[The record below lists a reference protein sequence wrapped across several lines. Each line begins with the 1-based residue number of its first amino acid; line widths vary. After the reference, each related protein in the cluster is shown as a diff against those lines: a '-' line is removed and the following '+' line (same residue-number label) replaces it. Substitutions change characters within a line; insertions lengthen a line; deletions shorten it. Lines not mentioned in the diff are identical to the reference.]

1 MEKQRFKTTSH
12 VLNEKLKNK
21 DEKTIEML
29 ETTFDILENE
39 EKNQIEIA
47 KRIIEVNGDCRE
59 QMCNKGCPFEEE
71 CTDTGGNNEEFAEI
85 LKDFVEKN
93 SGSTDNVNSPNHYKL
108 NGLDVEVIDVIRA
121 SMSPEEFKG
130 YCKGN
135 VIKYV
140 TRENKKNGMED
151 LRKAKKYLEYAIG
164 E

>member
-1 MEKQRFKTTSH
+1 MEMREQ
-12 VLNEKLKNK
+12 
-21 DEKTIEML
+21 IEM
-29 ETTFDILENE
+29 
-39 EKNQIEIA
+39 A
-47 KRIIEVNGDCRE
+47 KRIIERDGDCNE
-59 QMCNKGCPFEEE
+59 ADCKECPFGKMCDATEGE
-71 CTDTGGNNEEFAEI
+71 NEKFAEM
-85 LKDFVEKN
+85 LRVFVEEN
-93 SGSTDNVNSPNHYKL
+93 SENEDNVNSPNRYKL
-108 NGLDVEVIDVIRA
+108 AGLDVEVIDVIRA

>member
-1 MEKQRFKTTSH
+1 MEIKEQ
-12 VLNEKLKNK
+12 
-21 DEKTIEML
+21 IEM
-29 ETTFDILENE
+29 
-39 EKNQIEIA
+39 A

-59 QMCNKGCPFEEE
+59 RMCGKGCPFEEE
-71 CTDTGGNNEEFAEI
+71 CENSSGNDKEFVEF
-85 LKDFVEKN
+85 LKEFVEKN
-93 SGSTDNVNSPNHYKL
+93 GGSIDNVNSPNHYKL
-108 NGLDVEVIDVIRA
+108 TGLDVEVIDVIRA

-151 LRKAKKYLEYAIG
+151 LRKAKKYLEYATG

>member
-1 MEKQRFKTTSH
+1 MEMKEQ
-12 VLNEKLKNK
+12 
-21 DEKTIEML
+21 IEM
-29 ETTFDILENE
+29 
-39 EKNQIEIA
+39 A
-47 KRIIEVNGDCRE
+47 KRIIKVDGDCKE
-59 QMCNKGCPFEEE
+59 CMCTKECPFEEE
-71 CTDTGGNNEEFAEI
+71 CENSSGCDKEFVEF
-85 LKDFVEKN
+85 LKEFVEKN

-108 NGLDVEVIDVIRA
+108 AGLDVEVIDVIRA
-121 SMSPEEFKG
+121 SMTEEEFKG

>member
-1 MEKQRFKTTSH
+1 MEMREQ
-12 VLNEKLKNK
+12 
-21 DEKTIEML
+21 IEM
-29 ETTFDILENE
+29 
-39 EKNQIEIA
+39 A
-47 KRIIEVNGDCRE
+47 KRIIERDGDCNE
-59 QMCNKGCPFEEE
+59 ADCKECPFGKMCDATEGE
-71 CTDTGGNNEEFAEI
+71 NEKFAEM
-85 LKDFVEKN
+85 LRVFVEEN
-93 SGSTDNVNSPNHYKL
+93 SENEDNVNSPNHYKL
-108 NGLDVEVIDVIRA
+108 AGLDVEVIDVIRA

>member
-1 MEKQRFKTTSH
+1 MEMREQ
-12 VLNEKLKNK
+12 
-21 DEKTIEML
+21 IEM
-29 ETTFDILENE
+29 
-39 EKNQIEIA
+39 A
-47 KRIIEVNGDCRE
+47 KRIIERDGDCIE
-59 QMCNKGCPFEEE
+59 PEYKNCPFERMCDATEGE
-71 CTDTGGNNEEFAEI
+71 DEKFAEM
-85 LKDFVEKN
+85 LKVFVKEN
-93 SGSTDNVNSPNHYKL
+93 SDTEDNVNSPNHYKL
-108 NGLDVEVIDVIRA
+108 AGLDVEVIDVIRA

>member
-1 MEKQRFKTTSH
+1 MEMREQ
-12 VLNEKLKNK
+12 
-21 DEKTIEML
+21 IEM
-29 ETTFDILENE
+29 
-39 EKNQIEIA
+39 A

-59 QMCNKGCPFEEE
+59 HMCTKGCPFEEE
-71 CTDTGGNNEEFAEI
+71 CENSSGCDKEFVEF
-85 LKDFVEKN
+85 LKVFVEKN
-93 SGSTDNVNSPNHYKL
+93 SVTPDNVNSPNHYKL
-108 NGLDVEVIDVIRA
+108 TGLDVEVIDVIRA
-121 SMSPEEFKG
+121 SMTEEEFKG